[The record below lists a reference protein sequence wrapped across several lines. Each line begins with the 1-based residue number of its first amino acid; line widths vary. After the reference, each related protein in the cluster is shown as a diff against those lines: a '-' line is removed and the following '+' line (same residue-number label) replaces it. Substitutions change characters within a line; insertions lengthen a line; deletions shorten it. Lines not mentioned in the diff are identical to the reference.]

1 MEIRRAAVIG
11 AGVMGAGIAAQ
22 IANAGIGVDLLD
34 ILPKEGTRRDL
45 IAESAIERLTKTD
58 PAPLMHKDNAR
69 LIRPGN
75 IEDHLDRLKDCD
87 WIVEAVVENL
97 EVKRALYRRVLA
109 VKRPGAI
116 LSSNT
121 STMPLAQLV
130 EGLPAEAAGDFAITH
145 FFNPPRY
152 MRLLEIVAGPAG
164 RTPALVALADFADR
178 RLGKGIVWC
187 RDTPGFVANRIG
199 VFWLQCAS
207 LEAAEGGL
215 SVEEADA
222 VMGLPVG
229 IPKTGIFGLLDLVGL
244 DLQPHV
250 DESLAAALPKGDPYL
265 AIRRNWPLF
274 HKMIADGYTGRKGK
288 GGFYRMVRNGAEKHL
303 EALDFNT
310 GQYRPLIEAR
320 LESVAAA
327 KTGLRALVEHPD
339 KGGRYAWRV
348 LSRLLSYAAHVAA
361 EIAEDVA
368 SVDRAMRLGYNWKR
382 GPFELIDRLGAAW
395 LAERLAADKQAVPPL
410 LAAAAKAGGFYRE
423 EGKERRQFGF
433 AGGYIPIPRAAGV
446 LLLDDVKRAGKP
458 LASVNSA
465 SLWDLGDGVACFE
478 QHSKMNSI
486 DAESL
491 GLLKQSVESLPK
503 RGMKALVVYNEGE
516 NFSAGVN
523 LGLALFSANLAM
535 WPMMEDM
542 VAAGQAAYKAV
553 KYAPFPVVGAPAGL
567 ALGGACEI
575 LLHCAAVVAHAES
588 YIGLVETGVGL
599 VPGWGGCKEMLA
611 RGLAPG
617 LPKGPMPAAIRAFE
631 TIAAS
636 KVGRSAAE
644 ARDLGF
650 LKGSDD
656 IVMNRER
663 LLAAAKA
670 KALALVKDY
679 KAPAPAEFHLAGPS
693 GKTALMLAADIFVRQ
708 GKATA
713 HDRVV
718 AEALANVLSGGP
730 EADQTLPVTEDKVSR
745 LEREAIMGLMRLP
758 KTLARMEHT
767 LATGK
772 PLRN

>member
-45 IAESAIERLTKTD
+45 IAEQAIERLGKTE
-58 PAPLMHKDNAR
+58 PRPLMHRDNAR

-97 EVKRALYRRVLA
+97 EIKRALYRRVLA

-121 STMPLAQLV
+121 STMRLSELV
-130 EGLPAEAAGDFAITH
+130 EGLPSGAAGDFAITH

-164 RTPALVALADFADR
+164 RTPALQALADFADR

-215 SVEEADA
+215 TVEEADA
-222 VMGLPVG
+222 VMSQPVG

-250 DESLAAALPKGDPYL
+250 DESLAAALPASDPYH

-274 HKMIADGYTGRKGK
+274 HKMIADGFTGRKGK

-303 EALDFNT
+303 EALDFKT

-320 LESVAAA
+320 LDSVAAA
-327 KTGLRALVEHPD
+327 KTGLRDLVEHPD

-348 LSRLLSYAAHVAA
+348 LSRLLSYAAHAA
-361 EIAEDVA
+361 PEIAEDVA

-382 GPFELIDRLGAAW
+382 GPFELIDRMGAAW
-395 LAERLAADKQAVPPL
+395 FAERLAADKQAVPPL

-423 EGKERRQFGF
+423 GDGQRQQLSF
-433 AGGYIPIPRAAGV
+433 AGGYIPIPRAEGV

-458 LASVNSA
+458 LASVASA

-486 DAESL
+486 DGESL
-491 GLLKQSVESLPK
+491 ALLKQSVEGLAK
-503 RGMKALVVYNEGE
+503 RGMKALVIYNEGE

-553 KYAPFPVVGAPAGL
+553 KYAPFPVVGAPAGM
-567 ALGGACEI
+567 ALGGGCEI
-575 LLHCAAVVAHAES
+575 LLHCAAIVAHAES

-617 LPKGPMPAAIRAFE
+617 LPKGPMPAAIHAFE
-631 TIAAS
+631 TIAAA

-650 LKGSDD
+650 LKASDE

-679 KAPAPAEFHLAGPS
+679 KPPAPAEFHLPGPS
-693 GKTALMLAADIFVRQ
+693 GKTALMLAADVFVHQ

-730 EADQTLPVTEDKVSR
+730 EADQTIATTEDKITR

-767 LATGK
+767 LDTGK

>member
-22 IANAGIGVDLLD
+22 IANAGVGVDLLD

-45 IAESAIERLTKTD
+45 IAEQAIERLGKTD
-58 PAPLMHKDNAR
+58 PQPLMHRDNAR

-97 EVKRALYRRVLA
+97 EIKRALYRRVLA

-121 STMPLAQLV
+121 STMRLSELV
-130 EGLPAEAAGDFAITH
+130 EGLPGGAAGDFAITH

-164 RTPALVALADFADR
+164 RTPALQALADFADR

-215 SVEEADA
+215 TVEEADS
-222 VMGLPVG
+222 VMSQPVG

-250 DESLAAALPKGDPYL
+250 DESLAAALPASDPYH

-274 HKMIADGYTGRKGK
+274 HKMIADGFTGRKGK

-303 EALDFNT
+303 EALDFKT

-320 LESVAAA
+320 LDSVAAA
-327 KTGLRALVEHPD
+327 KTGLRDLVEHPD

-348 LSRLLSYAAHVAA
+348 LSRLLSYAAHAA
-361 EIAEDVA
+361 PEIAEDVA

-382 GPFELIDRLGAAW
+382 GPFELIDRMGAAW
-395 LAERLAADKQAVPPL
+395 FAERLAADKQAVPPL

-423 EGKERRQFGF
+423 GDGQRQQLSF
-433 AGGYIPIPRAAGV
+433 AGGYIPIPRAEGV

-458 LASVNSA
+458 LASVASA

-486 DAESL
+486 DGESL
-491 GLLKQSVESLPK
+491 ALLKQSVEGLAK
-503 RGMKALVVYNEGE
+503 RGMKALVIYNEGE

-553 KYAPFPVVGAPAGL
+553 KYAPFPVVGAPAGM
-567 ALGGACEI
+567 ALGGGCEI
-575 LLHCAAVVAHAES
+575 LLHCAAIVAHAES

-617 LPKGPMPAAIRAFE
+617 LPKGPMPAAIHAFE
-631 TIAAS
+631 TIAAA

-650 LKGSDD
+650 LKASDE

-679 KAPAPAEFHLAGPS
+679 KPPAPAEFHLPGPS
-693 GKTALMLAADIFVRQ
+693 GKTALMLAADVFVRQ

-718 AEALANVLSGGP
+718 AEALANVLTGGP
-730 EADQTLPVTEDKVSR
+730 EADQTIATTEDRITR

-767 LATGK
+767 LDTGK